1 MKGDELSPFPISSKE
16 YHMLKLLMICTG
28 NICRSPIAE
37 GLAPIIGKEM
47 GLTVESLSAGTLG
60 LRDRPADPKSV
71 KVCSEIN
78 VDISSHRSQAITQ
91 ELVDW
96 STYILVME
104 RRHASHLRKH
114 FQNVDD
120 KIMELG
126 TFSGRS
132 SVPDPIGG
140 WTYKFRGC
148 RKQIDKALRN
158 FLIQVPK

>member
-1 MKGDELSPFPISSKE
+1 
-16 YHMLKLLMICTG
+16 MLNLLMICTG

-37 GLAPIIGKEM
+37 GLAPIIGSEL
-47 GLTVESLSAGTLG
+47 GLTVYTKSAGTLG

-71 KVCSEIN
+71 KVCSEVN
-78 VDISSHRSQAITQ
+78 VDISNHRSQAITQ

-96 STYILVME
+96 ATYILVME

-114 FQNVDD
+114 YAQVDD

-126 TFSGRS
+126 TFSGQS

-158 FLIQVPK
+158 FLRQIPKQ

>member
-1 MKGDELSPFPISSKE
+1 
-16 YHMLKLLMICTG
+16 MLKLLMICTG

-37 GLAPIIGKEM
+37 GLAPVIGKEM
-47 GLTVESLSAGTLG
+47 GLKVESLSAGTLG
-60 LRDRPADPKSV
+60 LKERPADPKSV

-78 VDISSHRSQAITQ
+78 IDISNHRSQGITQ

-96 STYILVME
+96 ATYILVME

-114 FQNVDD
+114 FHNVDD

-158 FLIQVPK
+158 FLTQVPK

>member
-1 MKGDELSPFPISSKE
+1 MIN
-16 YHMLKLLMICTG
+16 LLMICTG

-37 GLAPIIGKEM
+37 GLAPVIGREL
-47 GLTVESLSAGTLG
+47 GLTVHTKSAGTLG
-60 LRDRPADPKSV
+60 LRERPADPKSV
-71 KVCSEIN
+71 KVCAEVN
-78 VDISSHRSQAITQ
+78 VDISSHKSQGITQ

-96 STYILVME
+96 ATYILVME

-114 FQNVDD
+114 YVRVED
-120 KIMELG
+120 KIIELG

-148 RKQIDKALRN
+148 RKQIDKALRR
-158 FLIQVPK
+158 FLEQLPQ

>member
-1 MKGDELSPFPISSKE
+1 MIN
-16 YHMLKLLMICTG
+16 LLMICTG

-37 GLAPIIGKEM
+37 GLAPSIGREL
-47 GLTVESLSAGTLG
+47 GLKVDSKSAGTLG
-60 LRDRPADPKSV
+60 LQERPADPKSV
-71 KVCSEIN
+71 KVCAEIKI
-78 VDISSHRSQAITQ
+78 DISSHKSQGITQ

-126 TFSGRS
+126 TFCGQS
-132 SVPDPIGG
+132 SIPDPIGG
-140 WTYKFRGC
+140 WTYKFRRC

-158 FLIQVPK
+158 FLRQLPPQY

>member
-1 MKGDELSPFPISSKE
+1 MN
-16 YHMLKLLMICTG
+16 LLMICTG

-37 GLAPIIGKEM
+37 GLAPVIGKEF
-47 GLTVESLSAGTLG
+47 GLTVYTKSAGTLG

-71 KVCSEIN
+71 KVCAEVK
-78 VDISSHRSQAITQ
+78 VDISNHKSQAITQ
-91 ELVDW
+91 DLVDW

-114 FQNVDD
+114 FVGVDD
-120 KIMELG
+120 KVMELG

-158 FLIQVPK
+158 FLQQLPR

>member
-1 MKGDELSPFPISSKE
+1 
-16 YHMLKLLMICTG
+16 MLNLLMICTG

-37 GLAPIIGKEM
+37 GLAPVIGKEL

-60 LRDRPADPKSV
+60 LKERPADPKSV
-71 KVCSEIN
+71 KVCAEIN
-78 VDISSHRSQAITQ
+78 IDISNHRSQGITQ
-91 ELVDW
+91 DLVDW
-96 STYILVME
+96 ATYILVME
-104 RRHASHLRKH
+104 RKHASHLRKLY
-114 FQNVDD
+114 QGVDD

-148 RKQIDKALRN
+148 RKQIEKALRN
-158 FLIQVPK
+158 FLKQIPK